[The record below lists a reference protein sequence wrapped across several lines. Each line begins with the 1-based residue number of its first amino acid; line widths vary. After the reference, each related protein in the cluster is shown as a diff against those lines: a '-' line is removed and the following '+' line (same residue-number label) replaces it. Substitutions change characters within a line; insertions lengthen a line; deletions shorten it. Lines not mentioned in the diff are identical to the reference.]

1 MVTLESKLIASN
13 RRPSGFDYLRPILA
27 LGVIADH
34 TFGICLGPDYFPR
47 ERIILEPIAYLIV
60 PAFFALSGFLIAGSL
75 ERCRSLISFISLRI
89 FRIFPALV
97 VEVLISAF
105 LIGGLLTTL
114 SVKEYFTDPLFFNYF
129 WNILGEPQYY
139 LPGVFTSHPSK
150 IINGQIWTIPYE
162 LICYIIISFIS
173 VLGFY
178 KYKYALIGVLLLSYV
193 AQAANVSM
201 RPDLVY
207 NGPTGTIAVISFI
220 AGVLLYRVRD
230 EVPFNKA
237 LFMICLGLCLFLVYI
252 PLGLRFIGLPIAY
265 VIVYAGLRNPRKIKL
280 LEKGDYSYG
289 IYLYG
294 TPLQQVVYA
303 FGGIGATLVGNFAF
317 ASIFAICVAAMS
329 WHFIELP
336 IMSRKKLSYKIEG
349 EILRRLPNS
358 LKVALSI
365 KLQDERPPELA
376 PKRA

>member
-1 MVTLESKLIASN
+1 
-13 RRPSGFDYLRPILA
+13 
-27 LGVIADH
+27 
-34 TFGICLGPDYFPR
+34 
-47 ERIILEPIAYLIV
+47 
-60 PAFFALSGFLIAGSL
+60 
-75 ERCRSLISFISLRI
+75 
-89 FRIFPALV
+89 
-97 VEVLISAF
+97 
-105 LIGGLLTTL
+105 
-114 SVKEYFTDPLFFNYF
+114 
-129 WNILGEPQYY
+129 
-139 LPGVFTSHPSK
+139 
-150 IINGQIWTIPYE
+150 
-162 LICYIIISFIS
+162 
-173 VLGFY
+173 
-178 KYKYALIGVLLLSYV
+178 
-193 AQAANVSM
+193 
-201 RPDLVY
+201 
-207 NGPTGTIAVISFI
+207 
-220 AGVLLYRVRD
+220 
-230 EVPFNKA
+230 
-237 LFMICLGLCLFLVYI
+237 MICLGLCLFLVYI